1 MAEERRV
8 VIPGVLEEVASVC
21 DFVSEAAEAVGLDD
35 RGVYHCQMAVDE
47 WCTNIIEHGY
57 EGQNEAAQIEVRL
70 RLEPAKLSVT
80 ICDDCAPFDPTTL
93 PDPDPKQPLEERQP
107 GGLGWFF
114 IRKIMSE
121 VHYEF
126 KDGRNYLT
134 MVKKGT
140 PQEPGKK
147 QEEPVSP
154 FPART
159 LPEGIRVVAPV
170 GRVDS
175 AVGRQLEAALLAQ
188 IEAGYKHLVV
198 DMGAI
203 TYISST
209 GLKALLTGL
218 RRAQEAHG
226 RITLASMTARV
237 REIFEMSG
245 FDTLFTITSTLEES
259 VQAILKAEA

>member
-8 VIPGVLEEVASVC
+8 VIPGILEEVAAVC
-21 DFVSEAAEAVGLDD
+21 DFVAEAAEAVGLDD
-35 RGVYHCQMAVDE
+35 SGVYYCQMAADE
-47 WCTNIIEHGY
+47 WCTNIIEHGF
-57 EGQNEAAQIEVRL
+57 EGKHEGAQIEILL
-70 RLEPAKLSVT
+70 RLEPAQLSMT
-80 ICDDCAPFDPTTL
+80 ICDNGAPFDPSTL
-93 PDPDPKQPLEERQP
+93 PDPDPAQSLEERQP

-114 IRKIMSE
+114 IRKLMSE

-134 MVKKGT
+134 MIKKGA
-140 PQEPGKK
+140 PQEPERAPG
-147 QEEPVSP
+147 EPELP

-159 LPEGIRVVAPV
+159 LPEGIRVIAPN

-188 IEAGYKHLVV
+188 IEAGYKHLVI
-198 DMGAI
+198 DMSTI

-209 GLKALLTGL
+209 GLKALLTVS
-218 RRAQEAHG
+218 RRAQEVHG
-226 RITLASMTARV
+226 KITLATMTARV

-245 FDTLFTITSTLEES
+245 FDALFTVTSTVEES

>member
-8 VIPGVLEEVASVC
+8 VIPGVLEELTAVC
-21 DFVSEAAEAVGLDD
+21 EFVTDAAEAVGLDD

-47 WCTNIIEHGY
+47 WCTNIIQHGF
-57 EGQNEAAQIEVRL
+57 EGRDETAQIEISL
-70 RLEPAKLSVT
+70 RLEPAQLSVM
-80 ICDDCAPFDPTTL
+80 ICDNCAPFDPTTL
-93 PDPDPKQPLEERQP
+93 PDPDPMKPLEERQP

-134 MVKKGT
+134 MIKKGA
-140 PQEPGKK
+140 PQESEKASG
-147 QEEPVSP
+147 EPKSP

-159 LPEGIRVVAPV
+159 SPEGIRVIMPS

-175 AVGRQLEAALLAQ
+175 SVGRQLEAALLTQ

-218 RRAQEAHG
+218 RRAQEVHG
-226 RITLASMTARV
+226 KITLATMTVRV

-245 FDTLFTITSTLEES
+245 FDTLFTITSTVEES